1 MRIVVDENVSYSV
14 VLRLREKGHKVVS
27 IAKEKKSTSDKDI
40 FHLVL
45 EGEAILITRD
55 YHFTNPI
62 LYPPNKTEGI
72 IYIRIGNLR
81 SDEEVK
87 IVERFFANYSPEQ
100 FKGKLVTLYR
110 NSVHIR

>member
-45 EGEAILITRD
+45 EEEAILITRD